1 MRIVTYNINGL
12 RARLVPPRTLLSFL
26 DSLQS
31 DIICLQETKT
41 TRQELT
47 ADIAVTDGYE
57 SFFSCTRTVAKGRV
71 GYSGVATFCRTGTAV
86 PQAAD
91 EGFTGLL
98 HVNRNGEIEGGKAR
112 VGCYEEVLNTDGMS
126 RQELL
131 QLDREGRCLI
141 TDHGSFVL
149 FNIYGPSV
157 GCDNEER
164 YDFKLRF
171 YRALQN
177 RWEGLL
183 KVGRRVIAVGDFNI
197 SPFPIDFCN
206 PGPDF
211 DQSSIRQWFRS
222 QLRDS
227 GGPFLDV
234 FRVIHPTREEA
245 YTCWNQKSGAEEFN
259 YGSRIDLIIAAG
271 TCFHQVQSEDNALKD
286 DDNHHFGVCEF
297 EDCDILQQFKR
308 FKVDSLPRRGGE
320 NYEKLEGSDHAPVYV
335 QLKRQPPL
343 DQHDVPPLAARFMP
357 ELRGRQQ
364 SIVSLLQKRPAGSQF
379 TDIEAGCTVREAKKL
394 SPPVAT
400 LVMKKGSKA
409 TKKLDSQKGKQ
420 KNLRS
425 FFTSPT
431 AKGKENTEDANIV
444 KSISQCSDSEILV
457 KTSVVQTQEQV
468 DSPQNEFSFLP
479 ESDVG
484 STDASASQV
493 SQITSAEILPLSE
506 SQTFNEEPVDLSS
519 IRAINYDTNS
529 EVQKSD
535 FETSQQAAAKTEWQ
549 RIQRAMMN
557 RVPLCSGHNEPCVAR
572 IVKKPGPN
580 LGRTFHCC
588 GRAQVRPFLP
598 PYTSAF
604 HVVTGFCFVAGLQM
618 LPLVSEMICGWLC
631 MQGPASNPEA
641 RCDYFEWQNKDK
653 KKH

>member
-26 DSLQS
+26 DSLES

-47 ADIAVTDGYE
+47 ADIAVTEGYE

-86 PQAAD
+86 PLAAD

-98 HVNRNGEIEGGKAR
+98 HVNRKGEIEGGKAR

-131 QLDREGRCLI
+131 ELDREGRCLV

-183 KVGRRVIAVGDFNI
+183 KLGRRVIAVGDFNI
-197 SPFPIDFCN
+197 SPFPVDFCN
-206 PGPDF
+206 PGLDF

-234 FRVIHPTREEA
+234 FRVIHPNREEA

-259 YGSRIDLIIAAG
+259 FGSRIDLIIAAG

-320 NYEKLEGSDHAPVYV
+320 YSEKLEGSDHAPVYV
-335 QLKRQPPL
+335 QLRRQPPL

-379 TDIEAGCTVREAKKL
+379 TDTEACFTVREAKLKL

-400 LVMKKGSKA
+400 LMKKKGSKA
-409 TKKLDSQKGKQ
+409 SKKVDSQKGKQ

-444 KSISQCSDSEILV
+444 KFVSQCSDSETLV

-479 ESDVG
+479 ESDVRSIG
-484 STDASASQV
+484 ASASQV
-493 SQITSAEILPLSE
+493 TQVSSTETLPLSE
-506 SQTFNEEPVDLSS
+506 SQSINEEPVDLSS
-519 IRAINYDTNS
+519 ISAINYNTNS

-535 FETSQQAAAKTEWQ
+535 FETTQQAAAKTEWQ

-588 GRAQVRPFLP
+588 GRA
-598 PYTSAF
+598 
-604 HVVTGFCFVAGLQM
+604 
-618 LPLVSEMICGWLC
+618 E
-631 MQGPASNPEA
+631 GPASNPEA

>member
-1 MRIVTYNINGL
+1 MRQHGGQERHGIVWSRGGGGGDETTMRIVTYNVNGL

-26 DSLQS
+26 DSLES

-47 ADIAVTDGYE
+47 ADIAVTEGYE

-71 GYSGVATFCRTGTAV
+71 GYSGVATFCRTATAV
-86 PQAAD
+86 PLAAD

-112 VGCYEEVLNTDGMS
+112 VGWYEEVLDTEGMS

-131 QLDREGRCLI
+131 QLDREGRCLV

-149 FNIYGPSV
+149 FNLYGPSV

-164 YDFKLRF
+164 YDFKLKF

-183 KVGRRVIAVGDFNI
+183 KRGRRVIAVGDFNI
-197 SPFPIDFCN
+197 SPFPVDFCN

-234 FRVIHPTREEA
+234 FRVIHPNREEA

-259 YGSRIDLIIAAG
+259 YGSRIDLILAAG
-271 TCFHQVQSEDNALKD
+271 NCFHRAQSEDSTLKD
-286 DDNHHFGVCEF
+286 EENHHFGVCEV

-320 NYEKLEGSDHAPVYV
+320 KYEKLEGSDHAPVYV
-335 QLKRQPPL
+335 KLRTQPPL
-343 DQHDVPPLAARFMP
+343 DPHDVPPLAARFMP

-364 SIVSLLQKRPAGSQF
+364 SIVSLLQKRPAGCQF
-379 TDIEAGCTVREAKKL
+379 TDVEACSVVKEVKL
-394 SPPVAT
+394 KMSPPIST
-400 LVMKKGSKA
+400 SSKRTKPKA

-425 FFTSPT
+425 FFMPPA
-431 AKGKENTEDANIV
+431 AKGKENTEDVNIV
-444 KSISQCSDSEILV
+444 KFISQCSDSETLV
-457 KTSVVQTQEQV
+457 KTSVVQIQEQV
-468 DSPQNEFSFLP
+468 DSPQNELSFLP
-479 ESDVG
+479 ETDVG
-484 STDASASQV
+484 SVDASASQM
-493 SQITSAEILPLSE
+493 SQISSSEMVPLSE
-506 SQTFNEEPVDLSS
+506 SQSINEEPVDLSS
-519 IRAINYDTNS
+519 ISAIKHDTNS
-529 EVQKSD
+529 EPQKSG
-535 FETSQQAAAKTEWQ
+535 FATSPQLVAKTEWQ
-549 RIQRAMMN
+549 RIQKAMMK

-572 IVKKPGPN
+572 VVKKPGPN

-588 GRAQVRPFLP
+588 ARA
-598 PYTSAF
+598 
-604 HVVTGFCFVAGLQM
+604 
-618 LPLVSEMICGWLC
+618 
-631 MQGPASNPEA
+631 QGPASNREA

-653 KKH
+653 RKN